1 MTACLTDAYKG
12 TGGGRHDPIRGRE
25 LQHRLASVFSTGI
38 LRGAEGSREQP
49 NTIRI
54 AYVSPVT
61 TMAPIWI
68 ATEIGA
74 YRREGLDARIIY
86 IDARVAVAALVA
98 GEVDTIV
105 ISAPSVIPPVLSGA
119 NIAFIAGLHNKMIFS
134 FHAQPDIKNA
144 EQLRGKVVGT
154 NRPGTP
160 ADYGNRVA
168 LTKMGLKP
176 TDVQLLPL
184 GSSGV
189 MWQALQTRQV
199 AGVTLAPPYS
209 FQADASK
216 FSRLVD
222 TYDRPYQNTGVVV
235 RRDRIQP
242 MADTWLRLLRALRQA
257 NLRWYEDPKLAML
270 VLRKYT
276 QQSDPDVLQKTY
288 DFETEPARLY
298 QRSQGLGHRPSRHPR
313 FPRGDRASR
322 RGKSAAQEL
331 LRYNDPGA
339 S

>member
-1 MTACLTDAYKG
+1 M
-12 TGGGRHDPIRGRE
+12 GRFAAVIWSIGF
-25 LQHRLASVFSTGI
+25 LAI
-38 LRGAEGSREQP
+38 LSGDVRGAERSREQP
-49 NTIRI
+49 HTIRI

-74 YRREGLDARIIY
+74 YQREGLDAKIVY
-86 IDARVAVAALVA
+86 IDAKIAVAALVA
-98 GEVDTIV
+98 GEVDAVV

-134 FHAQPDIKNA
+134 FHAQPDIRSPA
-144 EQLRGKVVGT
+144 ELRGKIVGT

-160 ADYGNRVA
+160 ADYGMRVELA
-168 LTKMGLKP
+168 KMGLKP
-176 TDVQLLPL
+176 TDVQLMPL

-189 MWQALQTRQV
+189 LWQALQTRQV

-209 FQADASK
+209 FRADAEK

-235 RRDRIQP
+235 RRDRIHSQ
-242 MADTWLRLLRALRQA
+242 ADMWLRLLRALRQA
-257 NLRWYEDPKLAML
+257 NLRWYEDPKLAMF
-270 VLRKYT
+270 VLKKYT

-288 DFETEPARLY
+288 DFEINPPGFTKDLKVSDAGLQGILDFLASTVRPEAGKATPKDFYDTTILDRLE
-298 QRSQGLGHRPSRHPR
+298 
-313 FPRGDRASR
+313 
-322 RGKSAAQEL
+322 K
-331 LRYNDPGA
+331 
-339 S
+339 

>member
-1 MTACLTDAYKG
+1 MIRFAVASCNIVWLLVFT
-12 TGGGRHDPIRGRE
+12 TG
-25 LQHRLASVFSTGI
+25 VV
-38 LRGAEGSREQP
+38 RGAERSREQP
-49 NTIRI
+49 QTIRI

-74 YRREGLDARIIY
+74 YQREGLDARIIY

-134 FHAQPDIKNA
+134 VHAQPDIQSPA
-144 EQLRGKVVGT
+144 QLRGKIVGT

-209 FQADASK
+209 FRADAEK
-216 FSRLVD
+216 FSRLID

-235 RRDRIQP
+235 RRDRIHS
-242 MADTWLRLLRALRQA
+242 MADMWLRLLRALRQA

-270 VLRKYT
+270 VLKKYT

-288 DFETEPARLY
+288 DFETNPPGFTKDLKVSDAGLQGILDFLSATVRPEAAKASPKEFYDTTILDRLE
-298 QRSQGLGHRPSRHPR
+298 
-313 FPRGDRASR
+313 
-322 RGKSAAQEL
+322 K
-331 LRYNDPGA
+331 
-339 S
+339 

>member
-1 MTACLTDAYKG
+1 MSRFASLSYSIFWLLCLS
-12 TGGGRHDPIRGRE
+12 TGIVRSAERGRE
-25 LQHRLASVFSTGI
+25 
-38 LRGAEGSREQP
+38 QP
-49 NTIRI
+49 RTIRI
-54 AYVSPVT
+54 AFVSPVT

-74 YRREGLDARIIY
+74 YQHEGLDARIVY
-86 IDARVAVAALVA
+86 IDAKIAIAALVA
-98 GEVDTIV
+98 GEVDTVV

-134 FHAQPDIKNA
+134 FHAQPDIRTPA
-144 EQLRGKVVGT
+144 ELRGKIVGT

-168 LTKMGLKP
+168 LSKMGLKP
-176 TDVQLLPL
+176 TDVQLMPL

-209 FQADASK
+209 FRADAEK

-222 TYDRPYQNTGVVV
+222 TYDKPYQNTGVVV
-235 RRDRIQP
+235 RRDRIHP
-242 MADTWLRLLRALRQA
+242 LADTWLRLLRALRQA
-257 NLRWYEDPKLAML
+257 NLRWYEDPKMAMF
-270 VLRKYT
+270 VLKKYT

-288 DFETEPARLY
+288 AFETNPPGFTKDLKVSESGLQGILDFLASTVRPDAAKATPKDFYDSTILDRLE
-298 QRSQGLGHRPSRHPR
+298 R
-313 FPRGDRASR
+313 
-322 RGKSAAQEL
+322 
-331 LRYNDPGA
+331 
-339 S
+339 

>member
-1 MTACLTDAYKG
+1 MQRFPSVAYSIFCFLVILTAN
-12 TGGGRHDPIRGRE
+12 
-25 LQHRLASVFSTGI
+25 V
-38 LRGAEGSREQP
+38 RGAERSREQP
-49 NTIRI
+49 HTIRI

-74 YRREGLDARIIY
+74 YQREGLDARIVY
-86 IDARVAVAALVA
+86 IDARIAVAALVA
-98 GEVDTIV
+98 GEVDAVV

-134 FHAQPDIKNA
+134 FHAQPDIQSPA
-144 EQLRGKVVGT
+144 LLRGKIVGT

-168 LTKMGLKP
+168 LAKMGLKP
-176 TDVQLLPL
+176 TDVQLMAL

-189 MWQALQTRQV
+189 LWQALQSRQV

-209 FQADASK
+209 FRADATK

-222 TYDRPYQNTGVVV
+222 TYDKPYQNTGVVV
-235 RRDRIQP
+235 RRDRIHSLT
-242 MADTWLRLLRALRQA
+242 DTWLRLLRALRQA
-257 NLRWYEDPKLAML
+257 NLRWYEDPKLAMF
-270 VLRKYT
+270 VLMKYT

-288 DFETEPARLY
+288 DFETYPPGFTKDLKVSDAGLQGILDFLAATVRPEAGKAAPKEFYDTTILERLE
-298 QRSQGLGHRPSRHPR
+298 
-313 FPRGDRASR
+313 
-322 RGKSAAQEL
+322 K
-331 LRYNDPGA
+331 
-339 S
+339 

>member
-1 MTACLTDAYKG
+1 MSRFAVVSF
-12 TGGGRHDPIRGRE
+12 
-25 LQHRLASVFSTGI
+25 SVVWLLVISTGA
-38 LRGAEGSREQP
+38 LRGAERPREQP
-49 NTIRI
+49 QTIRI

-74 YRREGLDARIIY
+74 YQREGLDARIIY
-86 IDARVAVAALVA
+86 IDARIAIAALVA
-98 GEVDTIV
+98 GEVDSVV

-134 FHAQPDIKNA
+134 FHAQPDIRSPA
-144 EQLRGKVVGT
+144 QLRGKIVGT

-168 LTKMGLKP
+168 LAKMGLKP
-176 TDVQLLPL
+176 TDVQLMPL

-189 MWQALQTRQV
+189 MWQALQTRQIT
-199 AGVTLAPPYS
+199 GVTLAPPYS
-209 FQADASK
+209 FRADTEK

-222 TYDRPYQNTGVVV
+222 TYDKPYQNTGVVV

-257 NLRWYEDPKLAML
+257 NLRFYEDPKLAMF
-270 VLRKYT
+270 VLKKYT
-276 QQSDPDVLQKTY
+276 QQADPEVLQKTY
-288 DFETEPARLY
+288 EFETNPPGFTRDLKVSDSGLQGILDFLSTTVRPEAAKASPKDFYDTTILDRLE
-298 QRSQGLGHRPSRHPR
+298 
-313 FPRGDRASR
+313 
-322 RGKSAAQEL
+322 K
-331 LRYNDPGA
+331 
-339 S
+339 

>member
-1 MTACLTDAYKG
+1 M
-12 TGGGRHDPIRGRE
+12 IRFAALSCSIVG
-25 LQHRLASVFSTGI
+25 LLVFSTSI

-134 FHAQPDIKNA
+134 FHAQPDIQNPA
-144 EQLRGKVVGT
+144 QLRGKIVGT

-176 TDVQLLPL
+176 NDVQLLPL

-270 VLRKYT
+270 VLQKYT
-276 QQSDPDVLQKTY
+276 QQSDPEVLQKTY
-288 DFETEPARLY
+288 EFESNPPGFTKDLKVSDGGLQGIIDFLASTVRPDAAKVPPKNFYDTTILDRLE
-298 QRSQGLGHRPSRHPR
+298 
-313 FPRGDRASR
+313 
-322 RGKSAAQEL
+322 K
-331 LRYNDPGA
+331 
-339 S
+339 

>member
-1 MTACLTDAYKG
+1 MARFAAVTYSIFWL
-12 TGGGRHDPIRGRE
+12 
-25 LQHRLASVFSTGI
+25 LVFSSADV
-38 LRGAEGSREQP
+38 RSAERSREQP
-49 NTIRI
+49 HTIRI

-74 YRREGLDARIIY
+74 YQREELDAKIVY
-86 IDARVAVAALVA
+86 IDARIAVAALVA
-98 GEVDTIV
+98 GEVDTVV

-134 FHAQPDIKNA
+134 FHAQPDIRSPA
-144 EQLRGKVVGT
+144 ELRGKIVGT

-168 LTKMGLKP
+168 LAKMGLKP
-176 TDVQLLPL
+176 TDVQLMPL

-189 MWQALQTRQV
+189 MWQALQSRQV

-209 FQADASK
+209 FRADAER

-222 TYDRPYQNTGVVV
+222 TYDKPYQNTGVVV
-235 RRDRIQP
+235 RRDRIHSF
-242 MADTWLRLLRALRQA
+242 ADTWLRLLRALRQA
-257 NLRWYEDPKLAML
+257 NLRWYEDPKLAMF
-270 VLRKYT
+270 VLKKYT

-288 DFETEPARLY
+288 DFETNPPGFTKNLKVSDAGLQGILDFLASTVRPEAGKAAPKDFYDTAILDRLE
-298 QRSQGLGHRPSRHPR
+298 
-313 FPRGDRASR
+313 
-322 RGKSAAQEL
+322 K
-331 LRYNDPGA
+331 
-339 S
+339 